1 MNELIIIRPSG
12 GNKPANAEG
21 KMVIVRL
28 LIILRVVRVGL
39 AQGRCGKSTKRKC
52 QTKGEWV
59 TIQQLVQKC
68 PDDAIERETRRHRL
82 ESRRYRGGASE
93 RACTAH
99 DGGAASFESIMTTR
113 CRRRNEREND

>member
-1 MNELIIIRPSG
+1 SINGGAGLPNCRNPAPIGHGHGRPILPSGWPGLSRMNELIIIRPSG

-39 AQGRCGKSTKRKC
+39 AQGRCEKSTKRKC

-68 PDDAIERETRRHRL
+68 
-82 ESRRYRGGASE
+82 
-93 RACTAH
+93 
-99 DGGAASFESIMTTR
+99 
-113 CRRRNEREND
+113 